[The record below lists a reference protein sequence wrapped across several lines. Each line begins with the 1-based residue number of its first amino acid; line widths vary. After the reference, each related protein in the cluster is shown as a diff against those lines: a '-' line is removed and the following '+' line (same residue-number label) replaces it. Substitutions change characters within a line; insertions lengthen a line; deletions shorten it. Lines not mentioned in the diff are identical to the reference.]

1 MHLLWNQ
8 LLCNPSL
15 LRANNLSRIRKD
27 HCALTVDC
35 SVTQWINVTNCMD
48 SLQDTRLE
56 TKVLQLTKF
65 LCKILESMLLLPQ
78 MNYHLCNLPKFRS
91 NVNTKTMSTP
101 MSDAIL
107 SSTHHQAATNVAS
120 SSSLPAHSMSTIPFC
135 SSVHSGTYNLS
146 HSVFA
151 SHTKSKSILKPIIGY

>member
-1 MHLLWNQ
+1 
-8 LLCNPSL
+8 
-15 LRANNLSRIRKD
+15 
-27 HCALTVDC
+27 
-35 SVTQWINVTNCMD
+35 MD

-78 MNYHLCNLPKFRS
+78 MNCHLCNLPKFRS
-91 NVNTKTMSTP
+91 NVNTKTMS
-101 MSDAIL
+101 DVIL

-120 SSSLPAHSMSTIPFC
+120 SSSLPAHSMSSIPLC
-135 SSVHSGTYNLS
+135 SSVHSSTYNLS